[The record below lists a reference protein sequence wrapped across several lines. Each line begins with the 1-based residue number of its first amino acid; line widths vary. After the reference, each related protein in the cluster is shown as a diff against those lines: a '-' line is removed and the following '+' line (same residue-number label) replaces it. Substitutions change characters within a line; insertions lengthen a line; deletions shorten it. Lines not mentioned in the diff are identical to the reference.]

1 MMWSVIIFE
10 NDNSIEA
17 VPSVWYRKNTCAW
30 PKKNQKK
37 YIEKQVIPNKT
48 DFYFL
53 RARKIGKDVENYLDA
68 RNRAKKGE
76 NTSNLS
82 DNVDESVKKRRK
94 LKKIFSNKKD
104 NCMWSPSTLTH
115 SSSDDTDN
123 DEVHMPNISSSV
135 PSGIE
140 KTSLGESSKRKL
152 NFDES
157 PPLIIHNYQSNNS
170 QTNFNIMSEPIEFQ
184 SASVD
189 NNIVVAA
196 DNTDVSQNVED
207 IVNNIIRTTASP
219 FKVTNINDT
228 TTIEITEPYIPLP
241 LTPAGLQS
249 FTSDSLIDKVN
260 KINRTTLNTWY
271 EIKSMNEKIE
281 KLENNLFMI
290 SNNRMQLHI
299 DDNSFESMN
308 TFEVM
313 MSVLP
318 IVNEESL
325 TTFENN
331 LLDNNFKKKIVCEL
345 SRLVRST
352 IQSTTR
358 AILRY
363 LFDDSFLQS
372 YSYKGQ
378 KQKKSIFNFSP
389 LFSDF

>member
-1 MMWSVIIFE
+1 MWSVIIFE

-17 VPSVWYRKNTCAW
+17 VPSIWHRKNTCAW
-30 PKKNQKK
+30 PKKNPKK
-37 YIEKQVIPNKT
+37 FIEKQVFPNKT

-53 RARKIGKDVENYLDA
+53 RARKIGKDVGNYLDA
-68 RNRAKKGE
+68 RNRAKRGE

-82 DNVDESVKKRRK
+82 DNVDENAC
-94 LKKIFSNKKD
+94 LWD
-104 NCMWSPSTLTH
+104 STN

-123 DEVHMPNISSSV
+123 GEVHYNMPNK
-135 PSGIE
+135 PTEYDKGIE
-140 KTSLGESSKRKL
+140 KISLGESSKRKL

-157 PPLIIHNYQSNNS
+157 PPLINKYQSNNS
-170 QTNFNIMSEPIEFQ
+170 QTNFNITSELIEFQ
-184 SASVD
+184 SASID
-189 NNIVVAA
+189 NIVVVA
-196 DNTDVSQNVED
+196 
-207 IVNNIIRTTASP
+207 
-219 FKVTNINDT
+219 
-228 TTIEITEPYIPLP
+228 
-241 LTPAGLQS
+241 
-249 FTSDSLIDKVN
+249 DKVN

-281 KLENNLFMI
+281 KLETNLFMI
-290 SNNRMQLHI
+290 SNNCVHVHT
-299 DDNSFESMN
+299 DDNTSFDSMN

-325 TTFENN
+325 TTFEKN
-331 LLDNNFKKKIVCEL
+331 LLDYNFKKKVVCEL

-363 LFDDSFLQS
+363 LFDDSFLQK

-378 KQKKSIFNFSP
+378 KQKKSPLLLTDKKHNLKFNCSKN
-389 LFSDF
+389 